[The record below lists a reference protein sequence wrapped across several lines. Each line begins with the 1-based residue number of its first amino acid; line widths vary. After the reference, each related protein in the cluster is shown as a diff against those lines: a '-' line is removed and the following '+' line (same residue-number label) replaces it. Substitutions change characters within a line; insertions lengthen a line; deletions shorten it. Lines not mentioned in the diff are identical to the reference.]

1 LVPPVGIFSGSWE
14 HAGKFTGFPGGE
26 KFSKPGRFPVTL
38 RAMEKMPVITR
49 FAPSPTGYVHVGNV
63 RTAFFNQ
70 LLAEHAGGR
79 FILRS
84 EDTDQERSK
93 PEYLEALI
101 EDLHWLGLRW
111 DEGPDC
117 GGPHGPYS
125 QSERGE
131 LYSQYYDRLLESAD
145 AYPCYCSDRELKL
158 SRKLQLSAGRP
169 PRYSGTCR
177 ELSAQERAEREAQ
190 GRLPVLRFRV
200 CAGEPVVFEDLVRGS
215 QSFAREDIGD
225 FVIRRA
231 DGSAAF
237 FFGNAIDDSL
247 MQVTHV
253 LRGEDHVANTP
264 RQILLLQALGLR
276 TPVYGHFSLMV
287 GDDGAPLSKRHGA
300 SSLRELRQAG
310 YLPGAILNHFLR
322 LGHKAANDDWL
333 ELDQMA
339 AQFHTDALGRAP
351 ARYDMDQL
359 GHWQKEALMRLSAHE
374 LASWLD
380 SEDRG
385 RVPRDQLDAFLE
397 LVKPNLMF
405 PVDMKVWVE
414 VMFGE
419 LPVPQDAEQEWLDNA
434 GAEFFAAAS
443 KAAGGGTPSV
453 KAITDAVK
461 AATGAKGKQLFMPL
475 RVALTGRT
483 DGPGLQDIVSLMNP
497 ATIEKRLKK
506 LAVGQAES

>member
-1 LVPPVGIFSGSWE
+1 
-14 HAGKFTGFPGGE
+14 
-26 KFSKPGRFPVTL
+26 
-38 RAMEKMPVITR
+38 MPVITR

-70 LLAEHAGGR
+70 LLARHAGGR

-84 EDTDQERSK
+84 EDTDQERSR

-101 EDLHWLGLRW
+101 EDLHWLGLQW

-131 LYSQYYDRLLESAD
+131 LYSGFYARLLDSGD

-177 ELSAQERAEREAQ
+177 DLAPAERTEREAE
-190 GRLPVLRFRV
+190 GRQPTLRFRV
-200 CAGEPVVFEDLVRGS
+200 EAGAPVVFEDLVRGS

-276 TPVYGHFSLMV
+276 APVYGHFSLMV

-333 ELDQMA
+333 ELGQMA
-339 AQFHTDALGRAP
+339 AEFHTEALGRAP

-359 GHWQKEALMRLSAHE
+359 GHWQKEAVMRLGPAE
-374 LASWLD
+374 LACWLD
-380 SEDRG
+380 DEDG
-385 RVPRDQLDAFLE
+385 KRVPAEQLDAFLG

-405 PVDMKVWVE
+405 PVDMKTWVE
-414 VMFGE
+414 VLFGE
-419 LPVPQDAEQEWLDNA
+419 LTAPGAAEQQWLDEA
-434 GAEFFAAAS
+434 GTTFFKAASEAAA
-443 KAAGGGTPSV
+443 AETPSV

-497 ATIEKRLKK
+497 ATVEKRLKK
-506 LAVGQAES
+506 LAAGQAESQVC

>member
-1 LVPPVGIFSGSWE
+1 
-14 HAGKFTGFPGGE
+14 
-26 KFSKPGRFPVTL
+26 
-38 RAMEKMPVITR
+38 MEKMPVITR

-84 EDTDQERSK
+84 EDTDRERSK
-93 PEYLEALI
+93 AEYLEALI

-131 LYSQYYDRLLESAD
+131 LYSQYYERLLESGD

-169 PRYSGTCR
+169 PRYAGTCR
-177 ELSAQERAEREAQ
+177 ELSARQRAEREEQ
-190 GRLPVLRFRV
+190 GREPTLRFRV
-200 CAGEPVVFEDLVRGS
+200 SAGEPVVFEDLVRGS
-215 QSFAREDIGD
+215 QSFSREDIGD

-237 FFGNAIDDSL
+237 FFGNAVDDSL

-264 RQILLLQALGLR
+264 RQILLLQALDLR
-276 TPVYGHFSLMV
+276 APVYGHFSLMV

-322 LGHKAANDDWL
+322 LGHKAANDDFL
-333 ELDQMA
+333 ELEQMA
-339 AQFHTDALGRAP
+339 AEFNTDALGRAP

-359 GHWQKEALMRLSAHE
+359 GHWQKEAIMRLPAGE
-374 LASWLD
+374 LVAWLD
-380 SEDRG
+380 GEDRA
-385 RVPRDQLDAFLE
+385 RVPRDQMQEFLE

-405 PVDMKVWVE
+405 PVDMKAWVE

-419 LPVPQDAEQEWLDNA
+419 LSVPGDAEQEWLDNA
-434 GAEFFAAAS
+434 GAEFFRAASEAAA
-443 KAAGGGTPSV
+443 GGTPSV

-506 LAVGQAES
+506 LAAGQAES

>member
-1 LVPPVGIFSGSWE
+1 
-14 HAGKFTGFPGGE
+14 
-26 KFSKPGRFPVTL
+26 
-38 RAMEKMPVITR
+38 MEKMPVITR

-84 EDTDQERSK
+84 EDTDRERSK
-93 PEYLEALI
+93 AEYLEALI

-131 LYSQYYDRLLESAD
+131 LYSQYYERLLESGD

-169 PRYSGTCR
+169 PRYAGTCR
-177 ELSAQERAEREAQ
+177 ELSAGQRAEREEQ
-190 GRLPVLRFRV
+190 GREPTLRFRV
-200 CAGEPVVFEDLVRGS
+200 SAGEPVVFEDLVRGS
-215 QSFAREDIGD
+215 QSFSREDIGD

-237 FFGNAIDDSL
+237 FFGNAVDDSL

-264 RQILLLQALGLR
+264 RQILLLQALDLR
-276 TPVYGHFSLMV
+276 APVYGHFSLMV

-322 LGHKAANDDWL
+322 LGHKAANDDFL
-333 ELDQMA
+333 ELEQMA
-339 AQFHTDALGRAP
+339 AEFHTDALGRAP

-359 GHWQKEALMRLSAHE
+359 GHWQKEAIMRLPAGE
-374 LASWLD
+374 LVAWLD
-380 SEDRG
+380 GEDRA
-385 RVPRDQLDAFLE
+385 RVPRDQMQEFLE

-405 PVDMKVWVE
+405 PVDMKAWVE

-419 LPVPQDAEQEWLDNA
+419 LSVPGDAEQEWLDNA
-434 GAEFFAAAS
+434 GAEFFRAASEAAA
-443 KAAGGGTPSV
+443 GGTPSV

-506 LAVGQAES
+506 LAAGQAES

>member
-1 LVPPVGIFSGSWE
+1 
-14 HAGKFTGFPGGE
+14 
-26 KFSKPGRFPVTL
+26 
-38 RAMEKMPVITR
+38 MPVITR

-84 EDTDQERSK
+84 EDTDRERSK
-93 PEYLEALI
+93 AEYLEALI

-131 LYSQYYDRLLESAD
+131 LYSQYYERLLESGD

-169 PRYSGTCR
+169 PRYAGTCR
-177 ELSAQERAEREAQ
+177 ELSAGQRAEREEQ
-190 GRLPVLRFRV
+190 GREPTLRFRV
-200 CAGEPVVFEDLVRGS
+200 SAGEPVVFEDLVRGS
-215 QSFAREDIGD
+215 QSFSREDIGD

-237 FFGNAIDDSL
+237 FFGNALDDSL

-276 TPVYGHFSLMV
+276 APVYGHFSLMV

-322 LGHKAANDDWL
+322 LGHKAANDDFL
-333 ELDQMA
+333 ELEQMA
-339 AQFHTDALGRAP
+339 AEFNTDALGRAP

-359 GHWQKEALMRLSAHE
+359 GHWQKEAIMRLPAGE
-374 LASWLD
+374 LVAWLD
-380 SEDRG
+380 GEDRA
-385 RVPRDQLDAFLE
+385 RVPRDQMQEFLE

-405 PVDMKVWVE
+405 PVDMKAWVE

-419 LPVPQDAEQEWLDNA
+419 LSVPGDAEQEWLDNA
-434 GAEFFAAAS
+434 GAEFFRAAS
-443 KAAGGGTPSV
+443 EAAAGGTSSV

-461 AATGAKGKQLFMPL
+461 TATGAKGKQLFMPL

-506 LAVGQAES
+506 LAAGQAES

>member
-1 LVPPVGIFSGSWE
+1 
-14 HAGKFTGFPGGE
+14 
-26 KFSKPGRFPVTL
+26 
-38 RAMEKMPVITR
+38 MEKMPVITR

-84 EDTDQERSK
+84 EDTDRERSK
-93 PEYLEALI
+93 AEYLEALI

-131 LYSQYYDRLLESAD
+131 LYSQYYERLLESGD

-169 PRYSGTCR
+169 PRYAGTCR
-177 ELSAQERAEREAQ
+177 ELSAGQRAEREEQ
-190 GRLPVLRFRV
+190 GREPTLRFRV
-200 CAGEPVVFEDLVRGS
+200 SAGEPVVFEDLVRGS
-215 QSFAREDIGD
+215 QSFSREDIGD

-237 FFGNAIDDSL
+237 FFGNALDDSL

-264 RQILLLQALGLR
+264 RQILLLQALDLR
-276 TPVYGHFSLMV
+276 APVYGHFSLMV

-322 LGHKAANDDWL
+322 LGHKAANDDFL
-333 ELDQMA
+333 ELEQMA
-339 AQFHTDALGRAP
+339 AEFNTDALGRAP

-359 GHWQKEALMRLSAHE
+359 GHWQKEAIMRLPAGE
-374 LASWLD
+374 LVAWLD
-380 SEDRG
+380 GEDRA
-385 RVPRDQLDAFLE
+385 RVPRDQMQEFLE

-405 PVDMKVWVE
+405 PVDMKAWVE

-419 LPVPQDAEQEWLDNA
+419 LSVPGDAEQEWLDNA
-434 GAEFFAAAS
+434 GAEFFRAASEAAA
-443 KAAGGGTPSV
+443 GGTPSV

-506 LAVGQAES
+506 LAAGQAES

>member
-1 LVPPVGIFSGSWE
+1 
-14 HAGKFTGFPGGE
+14 
-26 KFSKPGRFPVTL
+26 
-38 RAMEKMPVITR
+38 MPVITR

-84 EDTDQERSK
+84 EDTDRERSK
-93 PEYLEALI
+93 AEYLEALI

-131 LYSQYYDRLLESAD
+131 LYSQYYERLLESGD

-169 PRYSGTCR
+169 PRYAGTCR
-177 ELSAQERAEREAQ
+177 ELSAGQRAEREEQ
-190 GRLPVLRFRV
+190 GREPTLRFRV
-200 CAGEPVVFEDLVRGS
+200 SAGEPVVFEDLVRGS
-215 QSFAREDIGD
+215 QSFSREDIGD

-237 FFGNAIDDSL
+237 FFGNAVDDSL

-264 RQILLLQALGLR
+264 RQILLLQALDLR
-276 TPVYGHFSLMV
+276 APVYGHFSLMV

-322 LGHKAANDDWL
+322 LGHKAANDDFL
-333 ELDQMA
+333 ELEQMA
-339 AQFHTDALGRAP
+339 AEFNTDALGRAP

-359 GHWQKEALMRLSAHE
+359 GHWQKEAIMRLPAGE
-374 LASWLD
+374 LVAWLD
-380 SEDRG
+380 GEDRA
-385 RVPRDQLDAFLE
+385 RVPRDQMQEFLE

-405 PVDMKVWVE
+405 PVDMKAWVE

-419 LPVPQDAEQEWLDNA
+419 LSVPGDAEQEWLDNA
-434 GAEFFAAAS
+434 GAEFFRAASEAAA
-443 KAAGGGTPSV
+443 GGTPSV

-506 LAVGQAES
+506 LAAGQAES

>member
-1 LVPPVGIFSGSWE
+1 
-14 HAGKFTGFPGGE
+14 
-26 KFSKPGRFPVTL
+26 
-38 RAMEKMPVITR
+38 MEKMPVITR

-84 EDTDQERSK
+84 EDTDRERSK
-93 PEYLEALI
+93 AEYLEALI

-131 LYSQYYDRLLESAD
+131 LYSQYYERLLESGD

-169 PRYSGTCR
+169 PRYAGTCR
-177 ELSAQERAEREAQ
+177 ELSAGQRAEREEQ
-190 GRLPVLRFRV
+190 GREPTLRFRV
-200 CAGEPVVFEDLVRGS
+200 SAGEPVVFEDLVRGS
-215 QSFAREDIGD
+215 QSFSREDIGD

-237 FFGNAIDDSL
+237 FFGNAVDDSL

-264 RQILLLQALGLR
+264 RQILLLQALDLR
-276 TPVYGHFSLMV
+276 APVYGHFSLMV

-322 LGHKAANDDWL
+322 LGHKAANDDFL
-333 ELDQMA
+333 ELEQMA
-339 AQFHTDALGRAP
+339 AEFNTDALGRAP

-359 GHWQKEALMRLSAHE
+359 GHWQKEAIMRLPAGE
-374 LASWLD
+374 LVAWLD
-380 SEDRG
+380 GEDRA
-385 RVPRDQLDAFLE
+385 RVPRDQMQEFLE

-405 PVDMKVWVE
+405 PVDMKAWVE

-419 LPVPQDAEQEWLDNA
+419 LSVPGDAEQEWLDNA
-434 GAEFFAAAS
+434 GAEFFRAASEAAA
-443 KAAGGGTPSV
+443 GGTPSV

-506 LAVGQAES
+506 LAAGQAES

>member
-1 LVPPVGIFSGSWE
+1 
-14 HAGKFTGFPGGE
+14 
-26 KFSKPGRFPVTL
+26 
-38 RAMEKMPVITR
+38 MEKMPVITR

-70 LLAEHAGGR
+70 LLARHAGGR

-93 PEYLEALI
+93 AEYLEALI
-101 EDLHWLGLRW
+101 EDLRWLGLDW

-131 LYSQYYDRLLESAD
+131 LYSDFYQRLLDSGD

-177 ELSAQERAEREAQ
+177 DLSLQERAEHEAQ
-190 GRLPVLRFRV
+190 GRQPTLRFRV
-200 CAGEPVVFEDLVRGS
+200 NAGEPVVFEDLVRGS

-247 MQVTHV
+247 MQVSHV

-333 ELDQMA
+333 ELEQMA
-339 AQFHTDALGRAP
+339 AEFHTEALGRAP

-359 GHWQKEALMRLSAHE
+359 GHWQKEAVMRLSAAQ

-380 SEDRG
+380 SDDLN
-385 RVPRDQLDAFLE
+385 RVPGHQLDAFLE
-397 LVKPNLMF
+397 LIKPNLLF
-405 PVDMKVWVE
+405 PVDMKSWVD
-414 VMFGE
+414 VLYGE
-419 LPVPQDAEQEWLDNA
+419 LPVPTTAEQQWLDEA
-434 GAEFFAAAS
+434 GAEFFQAASEAAA
-443 KAAGGGTPSV
+443 GGTPSV

-506 LAVGQAES
+506 LAAGQAES